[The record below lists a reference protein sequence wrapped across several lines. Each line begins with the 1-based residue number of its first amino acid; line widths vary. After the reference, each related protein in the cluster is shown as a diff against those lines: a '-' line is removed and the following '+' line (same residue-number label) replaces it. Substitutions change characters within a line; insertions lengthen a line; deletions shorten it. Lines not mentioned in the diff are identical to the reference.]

1 MSTIREW
8 LQRQR
13 ELRAEKRRRSLAAN
27 DDDENSVIQKVM
39 HPTSTRPINDLTEPT
54 NRDDNAKP

>member
-39 HPTSTRPINDLTEPT
+39 HPTSTRSINDLTEPT